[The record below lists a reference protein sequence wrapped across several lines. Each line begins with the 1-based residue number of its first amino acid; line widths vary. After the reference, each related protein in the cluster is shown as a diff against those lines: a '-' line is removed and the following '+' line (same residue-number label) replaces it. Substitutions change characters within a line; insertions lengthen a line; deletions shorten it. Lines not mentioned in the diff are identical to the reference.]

1 MRNRREVAE
10 RPMHADQEVV
20 NAVVDAMDPVTLCLW
35 KKAVDDKLKRA
46 PETMEASRKRHAQ

>member
-1 MRNRREVAE
+1 
-10 RPMHADQEVV
+10 MHADQEVV